1 MDKLLESGISVIV
14 PVYNTENYLSK
25 SIESVLN
32 QTFDNFE
39 LILIDDGSTDK
50 TGEICDQYA
59 EKDKR
64 VKVIHKENG
73 GGSSARKAGIDAAI
87 GKYIMFMD
95 ADDAFV
101 NNAFEIA
108 HKTIT
113 KEKVDIVQFGFY
125 KTESIENV
133 EPFGTGDIEIFDS
146 KDALLQIMT
155 QKSPNKFNNLLWC
168 KIYKTEIVKKPKYNL
183 TIRTNND
190 VPVIARV
197 FYYAE
202 KVATLDIPLYYYIQR
217 QQDKNLSITYTLLK
231 SREKFIMSHIRSFY
245 DVSSFFKDKDETMYK
260 ASLKNLVAMSL
271 SAIKEKGLSKQGKR
285 QALWVIKQVKI
296 GGNPF
301 IPLKKRVVAKILK
314 IFGVFV
320 KTKDCKI

>member
-1 MDKLLESGISVIV
+1 MSKLIEDGISVIV
-14 PVYNTENYLSK
+14 PVYNTEEYLKK
-25 SIESVLN
+25 SIESVLS

-39 LILIDDGSTDK
+39 LILINDGSTDK
-50 TGEICDQYA
+50 TGEICDQFA
-59 EKDKR
+59 MKDDR

-101 NNAFEIA
+101 QNAFEKA
-108 HKTIT
+108 HQTI
-113 KEKVDIVQFGFY
+113 KNEDVDIVQFGFY
-125 KTESIENV
+125 KTESIEQV
-133 EPFGTGDIEIFDS
+133 EPFGTGEVEIFDS

-155 QKSPNKFNNLLWC
+155 KKSPNKFNNLLWC
-168 KIYKTEIVKKPKYNL
+168 KIYKSEIVKKPKYNL

-197 FYYAE
+197 FYYAK

-217 QQDKNLSITYTLLK
+217 KEDKNLSITYTLLK
-231 SREKFIMSHIRSFY
+231 SREKFITSHIRSFY
-245 DVSSFFKDKDETMYK
+245 DVSSFFKDKDNLMYK
-260 ASLKNLVAMSL
+260 ASLKNLLAMCL

-285 QALWVIKQVKI
+285 QALWVIKQLKV
-296 GGNPF
+296 GGNQF
-301 IPLKKRVVAKILK
+301 IPLKKRIVAKLLK

-320 KTKDCKI
+320 RTKDCKI